1 MNRQYTP
8 KYELCIIGVITLIG
22 AHLIFSIYSSYVNSY
37 YQKEYIGISQKVTH
51 VTEQIYNFEYTETKS
66 YDTLA
71 TALVDIEL
79 RAEFLHD
86 YLQKSQF
93 IPFQSMA
100 VVSAR
105 AAKQAKLI
113 CLDLQE
119 FTRAINSVLSAKV
132 SFEYA
137 SRTISNIQKK
147 HCLRNIQ
154 IPLNR

>member
-8 KYELCIIGVITLIG
+8 KYELCIIGGVITLIG

-79 RAEFLHD
+79 RG
-86 YLQKSQF
+86 
-93 IPFQSMA
+93 
-100 VVSAR
+100 
-105 AAKQAKLI
+105 
-113 CLDLQE
+113 
-119 FTRAINSVLSAKV
+119 
-132 SFEYA
+132 
-137 SRTISNIQKK
+137 
-147 HCLRNIQ
+147 
-154 IPLNR
+154 